1 MKFIG
6 VVLSTV
12 GISVLVVYSVYYT
25 LSDFFNNATV
35 PTIIK
40 VVFPMVIAGMA
51 LLLAAAIREKV
62 SGRSR
67 FRSMSANDRSS
78 EETEASDRV
87 VVTPIGPEAPARSA
101 RARV

>member
-12 GISVLVVYSVYYT
+12 AITVLVVYSIYFT
-25 LSDFFNNATV
+25 LADFFNNATV
-35 PTIIK
+35 PMIIK
-40 VVFPMVIAGMA
+40 VVFPVVIAGMA
-51 LLLAAAIREKV
+51 LLLIAAIREKM

-67 FRSMSANDRSS
+67 FRSMGANDRAS
-78 EETEASDRV
+78 EDMEARDQV
-87 VVTPIGPEAPARSA
+87 TVTPIGPEAPARSA